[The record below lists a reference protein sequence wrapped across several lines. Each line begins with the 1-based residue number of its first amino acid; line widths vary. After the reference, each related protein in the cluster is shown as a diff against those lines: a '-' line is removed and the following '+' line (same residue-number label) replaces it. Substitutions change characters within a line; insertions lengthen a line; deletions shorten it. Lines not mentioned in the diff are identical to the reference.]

1 MIEPGLRDAGI
12 LLHTILFDSS
22 ATTDQNLDQFFRKH
36 HSGQMERTR
45 ITALVFHALRHRRV
59 LEKRLESLLPD
70 PSLCRGA
77 ELAMAALA
85 SQQAWPDASLRA
97 LLGVGSALPEVS
109 IPSSPL
115 GLAEQLS
122 LPDWLWQCWQAQF
135 GTEQAEALGI
145 AMNQPACVDLR
156 VNPLRT
162 TRDKLIHDLAELN
175 VPATPTPYAPMGVR
189 LKQRYPLDGLTPFK
203 QGMFEVQ
210 DEGSQLISPLLT
222 PQPGWTV
229 VDLCAGSGG
238 KSLHLAVLM
247 KNRGKIIAADIE
259 RLRLARMGVR
269 IKRAGARTI
278 RTVVVRH
285 ERDPKLKGLEGRA
298 DAVLVDAPCSGV
310 GTLRRHP
317 EIKWRLQ
324 PQQVEAYHYRQCA
337 LLEAGARL
345 TRPGGRLL
353 YATCSLLQ
361 RENEDVARAFL
372 ADNTNFRLLSIPLP
386 VPLIG
391 SGGSNGAASPTM
403 PFLTLLP
410 HQTATDG
417 FFAALFQRAA

>member
-1 MIEPGLRDAGI
+1 MIEPGLRDAGT
-12 LLHTILFDSS
+12 LLHTILFDSL
-22 ATTDQNLDQFFRKH
+22 ATTDQILDQFFREH

-45 ITALVFHALRHRRV
+45 ISALVFHGLRHRRV
-59 LEKRLESLLPD
+59 LEKRLQAFLPD
-70 PSLCRGA
+70 SSLCRGP
-77 ELAMAALA
+77 ELAIAALA
-85 SQQAWPDASLRA
+85 SQQDWPDEPLRT
-97 LLGVGSALPEVS
+97 LLGVGSALS
-109 IPSSPL
+109 GHIPPSPL
-115 GLAEQLS
+115 SLAEQLS
-122 LPDWLWQCWQAQF
+122 LPDWLWQRWQAQF

-145 AMNQPACVDLR
+145 AMNQPAGVDLR

-162 TRDKLIHDLAELN
+162 TRDKLIHTLAELN
-175 VPATPTPYAPMGVR
+175 VHATPTPYAPMGVR
-189 LKQRYPLDGLTPFK
+189 LNQRYPLNGLTPFK
-203 QGMFEVQ
+203 QGLFEVH
-210 DEGSQLISPLLT
+210 DEGSQLISPLLA

-229 VDLCAGSGG
+229 VDLCAGGGG
-238 KSLHLAVLM
+238 KSLHLAALM
-247 KNRGKIIAADIE
+247 QNRGKVIAADIE
-259 RLRLARMGVR
+259 QTRLARIGAR

-278 RTVVVRH
+278 RTVVLRH

-324 PQQVEAYHYRQCA
+324 PQQVEAFHYRQCA

-372 ADNTNFRLLSIPLP
+372 ADNTDFRLLS
-386 VPLIG
+386 VPRLCAAK
-391 SGGSNGAASPTM
+391 SNETEPPTM

-410 HQTATDG
+410 HQTKTDG
-417 FFAALFQRAA
+417 FFAALFQRTS